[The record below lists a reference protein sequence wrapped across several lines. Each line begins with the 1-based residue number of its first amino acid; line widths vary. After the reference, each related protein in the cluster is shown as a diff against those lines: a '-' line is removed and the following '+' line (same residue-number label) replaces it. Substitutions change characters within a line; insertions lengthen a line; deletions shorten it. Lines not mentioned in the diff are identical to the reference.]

1 VGPIN
6 PALLPVRGI
15 VTALA
20 WALKTTAPSRRD
32 APSQAVFFDFAAFHE
47 EHLLGRGFF
56 YQLAN
61 GISII

>member
-1 VGPIN
+1 
-6 PALLPVRGI
+6 VRGI